1 MAKTSE
7 EIKAILEQFT
17 IPFFHLEKR
26 FPLLPGKADKKAEAL
41 LLGISEE
48 ELKSYRE
55 NITQNA
61 KQAALE
67 LLKEDEIIDCLDSL
81 PLDGSETIAVL
92 GDSITED
99 GQGWFEILKQV
110 LELSVE
116 KADFTFINAA
126 IGEETSSEALKRLDR
141 DVLINE
147 PDWVFVALGTYDAQR
162 LNIVPDRT
170 ITPLSVIWE
179 NLESIQNIVG
189 EYVSNPVI
197 WITPTPV
204 ILELLSENPLYQ
216 YTIQEEDLQQVR
228 QLVAGKDGV
237 IIDSLGSRM
246 GKEGPEAWNYVA
258 DGLHHSL
265 TGHMNTVRLVLKKLS
280 DSKVATD

>member
-7 EIKAILEQFT
+7 EVKAILEQFT
-17 IPFFHLEKR
+17 IPFFHLDKR
-26 FPLLPGKADKKAEAL
+26 FPLLPGKTDKKAEAI
-41 LLGISEE
+41 LLGLSEE
-48 ELKSYRE
+48 ELKSFRE
-55 NITQNA
+55 NINQNA

-67 LLKEDEIIDCLDSL
+67 LLKEDEIIDCMDSL
-81 PLDGSETIAVL
+81 PLDGSETIAVI

-116 KADFTFINAA
+116 KADFTFINAGV
-126 IGEETSSEALKRLDR
+126 GEQTSSEALRRLDR
-141 DVLINE
+141 DVLVHE

-162 LNIVPDRT
+162 LNILPERT
-170 ITPLSVIWE
+170 ITALSESWE
-179 NLESIQNIVG
+179 NLESFQNIIS
-189 EYVSNPVI
+189 EYVSNPII

-204 ILELLSENPLYQ
+204 ISELFAENPLYE
-216 YTIQEEDLQQVR
+216 YSINEEDLQQVR

-237 IIDSLGSRM
+237 IIDSLGRRM
-246 GKEGPEAWNYVA
+246 GKEGPQAWNYIA

-265 TGHMNTVRLVLKKLS
+265 AGHMNTARLVIKKLS
-280 DSKVATD
+280 ESEVSVD